1 MPDLPAPVLPLAA
14 RPARAQAANR
24 PVTAPATGRRTT
36 VEGPR
41 GRLVADRPA
50 TDGQPVRS
58 LAVGAT
64 VTAAAARRHA
74 DPDGPLVERSDLRE
88 AVRQQKTG
96 NLVVLVV
103 DASGSMGA
111 ERRME
116 AAKGAVLS
124 LLLDAYQ
131 RRDLVA
137 MVTFRADRA
146 DVVLRPTSSV
156 EVARA
161 RLTELPTG
169 GRTPLAAG
177 IFTGLDVATAP
188 GRADTHRP
196 LLVVITDGRATSA
209 PDPATDPLEAA
220 EAAAALVRRREI
232 SAVVIDAEDGSIRL
246 GLATQLAATM
256 GARYLTLSQLSPAAI
271 LL

>member
-1 MPDLPAPVLPLAA
+1 
-14 RPARAQAANR
+14 
-24 PVTAPATGRRTT
+24 
-36 VEGPR
+36 
-41 GRLVADRPA
+41 
-50 TDGQPVRS
+50 VRS

-64 VTAAAARRHA
+64 VTAAVARRHA
-74 DPDGPLVERSDLRE
+74 DPTGPPLHPADLRE

-116 AAKGAVLS
+116 AAKGAVVS

-137 MVTFRADRA
+137 MVTFRDDRA

-161 RLTELPTG
+161 RLAELPTG

-177 IFTGLDVATAP
+177 ILAGLDVATAP
-188 GRADTHRP
+188 ARADTHRP
-196 LLVVITDGRATSA
+196 LLVVLTDGRATAA
-209 PDPATDPLEAA
+209 PDPATDPVDAA
-220 EAAAALVRRREI
+220 EAAAAIVKRRSV
-232 SAVVIDAEDGSIRL
+232 SAVVIDAEDGPIRL
-246 GLATQLAATM
+246 GLAGRLAETM
-256 GARYLTLSQLSPAAI
+256 GARYLPMADLSPGAI
-271 LL
+271 LV